1 MTENAN
7 SSEIIFFAKFKA
19 ANHVPANGF
28 AHVKVFCRKVSALVV
43 LLQHPLMN
51 CRLRTGIYAG
61 TFDPPTSGHLDIIN
75 RGASLCDKLYVGVA
89 INTSKK
95 PIFSLDRRIELLK
108 KITKKHNGLV
118 EVVPVEGLLSEYV
131 MKNNI
136 DFFLRGVRSF

>member
-1 MTENAN
+1 
-7 SSEIIFFAKFKA
+7 
-19 ANHVPANGF
+19 
-28 AHVKVFCRKVSALVV
+28 
-43 LLQHPLMN
+43 MN

-118 EVVPVEGLLSEYV
+118 KVVPVEGLLSEYV